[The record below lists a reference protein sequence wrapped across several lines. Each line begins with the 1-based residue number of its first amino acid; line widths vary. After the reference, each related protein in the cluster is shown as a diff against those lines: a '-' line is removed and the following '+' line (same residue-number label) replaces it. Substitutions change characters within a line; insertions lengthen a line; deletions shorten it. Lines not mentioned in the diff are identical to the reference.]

1 MIDINMDFDL
11 KKDSTISEVFG
22 TIVSMAILLK
32 DKGFSEEEIMTT
44 LSLLVGCDL
53 KPREEM
59 LVVMRC
65 MVEICGDYDTF
76 IKRFA
81 PIANQTRLDVEEGG
95 KKDLQ

>member
-22 TIVSMAILLK
+22 TMVALAILLK
-32 DKGFSEEEIMTT
+32 DKGFSEEGIMTT

-59 LVVMRC
+59 LVVMKC

-81 PIANQTRLDVEEGG
+81 PVANQSRLDVEEGG
-95 KKDLQ
+95 KNG